1 MGDGEIYTGKPMIGS
16 KATSANFYYHALI
29 EK

>member
-16 KATSANFYYHALI
+16 KATSATCFYHAPI